1 MENGDPIS
9 AKFEVRFIKKTTV
22 KAPGSSPNT
31 HIIPLSNLDLL
42 SGRFPVTYIYFYQKP
57 AHVVRS
63 IADTLKSSLTQCLA
77 HFYPFSGRVVQNPK
91 SHEPEII
98 CDNTGVLI
106 VEAEAAIPLKKF
118 NFHDL
123 DQSIPGK
130 LVSIDDSFPVQVQ
143 ITSYAC
149 GGVSLTFTFDHALG
163 DASSF
168 AKFLVTWSETA
179 MKRPVSCI
187 PDHSRNL
194 RPRFPPS
201 YDPSLD
207 DEYITCTIDEI
218 RNMPTISSL
227 IKHLYYVDASNIQRL
242 QELASI
248 NGVKRTKIEAFSAY
262 IWKIMAKVIGDEYE
276 SCKLG
281 WLVDGRTRISKIK
294 DAMSDYIGNVLSIAF
309 GESSLTD
316 LRQGSVADVA
326 DVVHKAIDSV
336 TNEEH
341 FRNLIDW
348 IELHRPGLMLSKN
361 VLGLGGPALVVSS
374 GRRFPVSELDF
385 GFGSPVLGTMFS
397 TIERIG
403 VGYINQRESAKGDG
417 SWILSTI
424 LWPEMIAALKSDP
437 DHILQPMNLNH
448 LQL

>member
-9 AKFEVRFIKKTTV
+9 AKFEVRVIEKTIV
-22 KAPGSSPNT
+22 KAPDSAPNT
-31 HIIPLSNLDLL
+31 HTIPLSNLDLL

-57 AHVVRS
+57 VHVVHS

-77 HFYPFSGRVVQNPK
+77 HFYPFSGRVIQNPK

-106 VEAEAAIPLKKF
+106 LEAEATIPLREF

-123 DQSIPGK
+123 NQSIPGK
-130 LVSIDDSFPVQVQ
+130 LVSMDYSFPVQVQ
-143 ITSYAC
+143 ITNYAC

-168 AKFLVTWSETA
+168 AKFLVTWSEIS
-179 MKRPVSCI
+179 MKKPVSCI
-187 PDHSRNL
+187 ADHSRHL

-207 DEYITCTIDEI
+207 DEFVTCTIEEI
-218 RNMPTISSL
+218 RNMPTISTL
-227 IKHLYYVDASNIQRL
+227 VKHLYYVDASSIERL
-242 QELASI
+242 QKLASI
-248 NGVKRTKIEAFSAY
+248 NGMKRTKIEAFSAY
-262 IWKIMAKVIGDEYE
+262 IWKIMAKVIRNEYK
-276 SCKLG
+276 SCKVG
-281 WLVDGRTRISKIK
+281 WLVDGRTRISKSK
-294 DAMSDYIGNVLSIAF
+294 DPMLDYIGNVLSIAF
-309 GESSLTD
+309 GESNLTD

-326 DVVHKAIDSV
+326 DIVHKAIYSV
-336 TNEEH
+336 ANEEH

-385 GFGSPVLGTMFS
+385 GFGSPFLGTVFS
-397 TIERIG
+397 TIERLG

-424 LWPEMIAALKSDP
+424 LWPEMVEALKSDP
-437 DHILQPMNLNH
+437 DSIFQPMNLNH